1 MNISKLKLYD
11 ELINKTSINIFTL
24 SKDKNGIY
32 LSNFNPSNKNHR
44 YFLQV
49 ARTVSM
55 ITNKQ
60 IYLDMKLFSYLKF
73 KIFTKSKDVLKG
85 KIENGINIDEVL
97 SFMSDSLQIDSSIF
111 GKIYEEYWRKNND
124 WSIYRRRYK

>member
-32 LSNFNPSNKNHR
+32 LSNFNLSNKNHR

-60 IYLDMKLFSYLKF
+60 IYLDMKLFPYLKF
-73 KIFTKSKDVLKG
+73 KIFTKSKDILRG

-97 SFMSDSLQIDSSIF
+97 SFMSDSLQIDNSIF
-111 GKIYEEYWRKNND
+111 GEIYEKYWRKNND
-124 WSIYRRRYK
+124 

>member
-1 MNISKLKLYD
+1 MNISELKLYD

-49 ARTVSM
+49 VRTVNM

-60 IYLDMKLFSYLKF
+60 IYLDMKLFPYLKF
-73 KIFTKSKDVLKG
+73 KIFTKSKDVLRG

-97 SFMSDSLQIDSSIF
+97 SFMSDSLQIDNSIF
-111 GKIYEEYWRKNND
+111 GEIYEKYWRKNND
-124 WSIYRRRYK
+124 

>member
-24 SKDKNGIY
+24 SKDTNGIY

-60 IYLDMKLFSYLKF
+60 IYLDMKLFPYLKF

-97 SFMSDSLQIDSSIF
+97 SFMSNSLQIDSSIF
-111 GKIYEEYWRKNND
+111 GKIYEEYWRK
-124 WSIYRRRYK
+124 K

>member
-60 IYLDMKLFSYLKF
+60 IYLDMKLFPYLKF
-73 KIFTKSKDVLKG
+73 KIFTKSKDVLRG

-97 SFMSDSLQIDSSIF
+97 SFMSDSLQIDNSIF
-111 GKIYEEYWRKNND
+111 GEIYEKYWRKNND
-124 WSIYRRRYK
+124 

>member
-24 SKDKNGIY
+24 SKDTNGIY

-60 IYLDMKLFSYLKF
+60 IYLDMKLFPYLKF
-73 KIFTKSKDVLKG
+73 KIFTKSKDVLRG

-97 SFMSDSLQIDSSIF
+97 SFMSDSLQIDNSIF
-111 GKIYEEYWRKNND
+111 GEIYDKYWRKNND
-124 WSIYRRRYK
+124 

>member
-1 MNISKLKLYD
+1 MNTSKLKLYD

-60 IYLDMKLFSYLKF
+60 IYLDMKLFPYLKF
-73 KIFTKSKDVLKG
+73 KIFTKSKDVLRG

-97 SFMSDSLQIDSSIF
+97 SFMSDSLQIDNSIF
-111 GKIYEEYWRKNND
+111 GEIYDKYWRKNND
-124 WSIYRRRYK
+124 

>member
-32 LSNFNPSNKNHR
+32 LSNFNPTNKNHR

-60 IYLDMKLFSYLKF
+60 IYLDMKLFPYLKF
-73 KIFTKSKDVLKG
+73 KIFTKSKDILKG

-97 SFMSDSLQIDSSIF
+97 SFMSDSLQIDNSIF
-111 GKIYEEYWRKNND
+111 GEIYEKYWEKNND
-124 WSIYRRRYK
+124 

>member
-60 IYLDMKLFSYLKF
+60 IYLDMKLFPYLKF
-73 KIFTKSKDVLKG
+73 KIFTKSKDILRG

-97 SFMSDSLQIDSSIF
+97 SFMSDSLQIDNSIF
-111 GKIYEEYWRKNND
+111 GEIYDKYWRKNND
-124 WSIYRRRYK
+124 

>member
-32 LSNFNPSNKNHR
+32 LSNFHPSNKNHR

-97 SFMSDSLQIDSSIF
+97 SFMSNSLQIDSSIF

-124 WSIYRRRYK
+124 

>member
-32 LSNFNPSNKNHR
+32 LSNFNTSNKNHR

-55 ITNKQ
+55 FTNKQ

-97 SFMSDSLQIDSSIF
+97 SFMSNSLQIDSSIF

-124 WSIYRRRYK
+124 

>member
-24 SKDKNGIY
+24 SKDTNGIY

-60 IYLDMKLFSYLKF
+60 IYLDMKLFPYLKF
-73 KIFTKSKDVLKG
+73 KIFTKSKDILKG

-97 SFMSDSLQIDSSIF
+97 SFMSNSLQIDNSIF
-111 GKIYEEYWRKNND
+111 GEIYDKYWRKNND
-124 WSIYRRRYK
+124 

>member
-1 MNISKLKLYD
+1 MNISELKLYD

-60 IYLDMKLFSYLKF
+60 IYLDMKLFPYLKF
-73 KIFTKSKDVLKG
+73 KIFTKSKDILKG

-97 SFMSDSLQIDSSIF
+97 SFMSDSLQIDNSIF
-111 GKIYEEYWRKNND
+111 GEIYEKYWRKNND
-124 WSIYRRRYK
+124 

>member
-24 SKDKNGIY
+24 SKDTNGIY

-97 SFMSDSLQIDSSIF
+97 SFMSDSLQIDGSIF

-124 WSIYRRRYK
+124 

>member
-60 IYLDMKLFSYLKF
+60 IYLDMKLFPYLKF
-73 KIFTKSKDVLKG
+73 KIFTKSKDILKG

-97 SFMSDSLQIDSSIF
+97 SFISDSLQIDNSIF
-111 GKIYEEYWRKNND
+111 GEIYDKYWRKNND
-124 WSIYRRRYK
+124 

>member
-60 IYLDMKLFSYLKF
+60 IYLDMKLFPYLKF
-73 KIFTKSKDVLKG
+73 KIFTKSKDILRG

-97 SFMSDSLQIDSSIF
+97 SFMSDSLQIDNSIF
-111 GKIYEEYWRKNND
+111 GEIYEKYWRKNND
-124 WSIYRRRYK
+124 

>member
-24 SKDKNGIY
+24 SKDKSGIY

-49 ARTVSM
+49 ARTVNM

-60 IYLDMKLFSYLKF
+60 IYLDMKLFPYLKF
-73 KIFTKSKDVLKG
+73 KIFTKSKDVLRG

-97 SFMSDSLQIDSSIF
+97 SFMSDSLQIDNSIF

-124 WSIYRRRYK
+124 

>member
-49 ARTVSM
+49 ARTVNM

-60 IYLDMKLFSYLKF
+60 IYLDMKLFPYLKF
-73 KIFTKSKDVLKG
+73 KIFTKSKDILKG

-97 SFMSDSLQIDSSIF
+97 SFMSDSLQIDNLIF
-111 GKIYEEYWRKNND
+111 GEIYDKYWRKNND
-124 WSIYRRRYK
+124 

>member
-1 MNISKLKLYD
+1 MNIYKLKLYD

-97 SFMSDSLQIDSSIF
+97 SFMSNSLQIDSSIF

-124 WSIYRRRYK
+124 WSIYRRRHK

>member
-60 IYLDMKLFSYLKF
+60 IYLDMKLFPYLKF
-73 KIFTKSKDVLKG
+73 KIFTKSKDILNG

-97 SFMSDSLQIDSSIF
+97 SFMSDSLQIDNSIF
-111 GKIYEEYWRKNND
+111 GEIYDKYWRKNND
-124 WSIYRRRYK
+124 

>member
-1 MNISKLKLYD
+1 MNTSKLKLYD

-24 SKDKNGIY
+24 SKDTNGIY

-73 KIFTKSKDVLKG
+73 KIFTKSKDILKG

-124 WSIYRRRYK
+124 

>member
-24 SKDKNGIY
+24 SKDTNGIY

-73 KIFTKSKDVLKG
+73 KIFTKSKDILKG

-124 WSIYRRRYK
+124 

>member
-32 LSNFNPSNKNHR
+32 LSNFNSSNKNHR

-60 IYLDMKLFSYLKF
+60 IYLDMKLFPYLKF
-73 KIFTKSKDVLKG
+73 KIFTKSKDVLRG
-85 KIENGINIDEVL
+85 RIENGINIDEVL
-97 SFMSDSLQIDSSIF
+97 SFMSDSLQIDNSIF
-111 GKIYEEYWRKNND
+111 GKIYEKYWEKNND
-124 WSIYRRRYK
+124 

>member
-60 IYLDMKLFSYLKF
+60 IYLDMKLFPYLKF
-73 KIFTKSKDVLKG
+73 KIFTKSKDILKG

-97 SFMSDSLQIDSSIF
+97 SFMSDSLHIDNSIF
-111 GKIYEEYWRKNND
+111 GEIYDKYWRKNND
-124 WSIYRRRYK
+124 

>member
-49 ARTVSM
+49 ARTISM

-60 IYLDMKLFSYLKF
+60 IYLDMKLFPYLKF
-73 KIFTKSKDVLKG
+73 KIFTKSKDVLRG
-85 KIENGINIDEVL
+85 RIENGINIDEVL
-97 SFMSDSLQIDSSIF
+97 SFMSDSLQIDNSIF
-111 GKIYEEYWRKNND
+111 GEIYDKYWRKNND
-124 WSIYRRRYK
+124 

>member
-32 LSNFNPSNKNHR
+32 LSNFNPSNKKHR

-97 SFMSDSLQIDSSIF
+97 SFTSNSLQIDSSIF

-124 WSIYRRRYK
+124 

>member
-73 KIFTKSKDVLKG
+73 KIFTKSKDILRG

-97 SFMSDSLQIDSSIF
+97 SFMSDSLQIDNSIF
-111 GKIYEEYWRKNND
+111 GEIYDKYWRKKND
-124 WSIYRRRYK
+124 

>member
-24 SKDKNGIY
+24 SKDTNGIY

-60 IYLDMKLFSYLKF
+60 IYLDMKLFPYLKF

-124 WSIYRRRYK
+124 

>member
-24 SKDKNGIY
+24 SKDTNGIY

-97 SFMSDSLQIDSSIF
+97 SFMSDSLQIDNSIF

-124 WSIYRRRYK
+124 

>member
-32 LSNFNPSNKNHR
+32 LSNFNSSNKNHR

-60 IYLDMKLFSYLKF
+60 IYLDMKLFPYLKF
-73 KIFTKSKDVLKG
+73 KIFTKSKDILKG

-97 SFMSDSLQIDSSIF
+97 SFMSDSLQIDNSIF
-111 GKIYEEYWRKNND
+111 GKIYEKYWEKNND
-124 WSIYRRRYK
+124 

>member
-49 ARTVSM
+49 ARTVNM

-73 KIFTKSKDVLKG
+73 KIFTKSKDILRG

-97 SFMSDSLQIDSSIF
+97 SFMSDSLQIDNSIF
-111 GKIYEEYWRKNND
+111 SEIYEKYWRKNND
-124 WSIYRRRYK
+124 

>member
-24 SKDKNGIY
+24 SKDTNGIY

-111 GKIYEEYWRKNND
+111 GKIYEEYWKKNND
-124 WSIYRRRYK
+124 

>member
-49 ARTVSM
+49 ARAVSM

-97 SFMSDSLQIDSSIF
+97 SFMSNSLQIDSSIF

-124 WSIYRRRYK
+124 

>member
-85 KIENGINIDEVL
+85 KIENSINIDEVL
-97 SFMSDSLQIDSSIF
+97 SFMSNSLQIDNSIF
-111 GKIYEEYWRKNND
+111 GKIYEEYWRK
-124 WSIYRRRYK
+124 K

>member
-32 LSNFNPSNKNHR
+32 LSNFNSSNKNHR

-97 SFMSDSLQIDSSIF
+97 SFMSNSLQIDSSIF

-124 WSIYRRRYK
+124 

>member
-97 SFMSDSLQIDSSIF
+97 SFMSNSLQIDSSIF
-111 GKIYEEYWRKNND
+111 GKIYEEHWRKNND
-124 WSIYRRRYK
+124 

>member
-97 SFMSDSLQIDSSIF
+97 SFTSNSLQIDSSIF

-124 WSIYRRRYK
+124 

>member
-1 MNISKLKLYD
+1 MNTSKLKLYD

-111 GKIYEEYWRKNND
+111 GKIYEGYWRKNND
-124 WSIYRRRYK
+124 

>member
-24 SKDKNGIY
+24 SKDTNGIY

-124 WSIYRRRYK
+124 

>member
-60 IYLDMKLFSYLKF
+60 IYLDMKLFPYLKF
-73 KIFTKSKDVLKG
+73 KIFTKSKDVLRG

-97 SFMSDSLQIDSSIF
+97 SFMSDSLQIDNSIF
-111 GKIYEEYWRKNND
+111 GEIYDKYWRKNND
-124 WSIYRRRYK
+124 

>member
-49 ARTVSM
+49 ARTISM

-60 IYLDMKLFSYLKF
+60 IYLDMKLFPYLKF
-73 KIFTKSKDVLKG
+73 KIFTKSKDILKG

-97 SFMSDSLQIDSSIF
+97 SFMSDSLQIDNSIF
-111 GKIYEEYWRKNND
+111 GEIYDKYWRKNND
-124 WSIYRRRYK
+124 